1 MTLGYPTNDMV
12 LSWRVRVNS
21 NTAWV
26 RTLWVPCSYI
36 FVILHYSVWP
46 NILWHWRMLCCGCSS
61 RPATTPHTST
71 GSTTS
76 AGKKKSQTGS
86 NNELLI
92 VNSGDDEVDVDVLDV
107 TSNKDKRTS
116 TTTTLLPEVVELASV
131 DSELNLD
138 TDGDDWLSSL
148 LRYDDETMNG
158 ADRNSWCFRCRRE
171 LTRFNAEHSHRCRG
185 ATFSGSERFSKRQ
198 TSKSLVTFV
207 CHQLFEF
214 YEWLQIFSSYYK
226 TKKN

>member
-1 MTLGYPTNDMV
+1 
-12 LSWRVRVNS
+12 
-21 NTAWV
+21 
-26 RTLWVPCSYI
+26 
-36 FVILHYSVWP
+36 
-46 NILWHWRMLCCGCSS
+46 MLCCGCSS

-158 ADRNSWCFRCRRE
+158 ADRNS
-171 LTRFNAEHSHRCRG
+171 
-185 ATFSGSERFSKRQ
+185 
-198 TSKSLVTFV
+198 
-207 CHQLFEF
+207 
-214 YEWLQIFSSYYK
+214 
-226 TKKN
+226 